1 MNAFTSST
9 PASST
14 PAPLAGVLASLAL
27 STLLPALAIS
37 SANVAL
43 PTLAVHF
50 RVDLAAA
57 SWVVLAYLL
66 ATTTLLVGAGRLGDL
81 MGRRRVLLA
90 GVALFGAASGLC
102 ALAPSWPMLLVA
114 RALQGVGAA
123 AMLALTMA
131 MVGASLPKAR
141 SGQAM
146 GMLGTMSAVGTALGP
161 SLGGV
166 LIDTFGWQAVFAVN
180 VPLSLAALVL
190 ARRYLP
196 GDAQRAGVS
205 GFDAHG
211 MVWLAIVLAGYALA
225 MTRHPGW
232 LAVAIAALLMLVRAE
247 RRAASPL
254 LPLARLREPALRTSL
269 VMNALVS
276 AVMMATLVV
285 GPFHLTAVS
294 GLAASAVG
302 GLMSVGPVVSAFSGV
317 PAGRLVDRFGAP
329 TMVLVGLALMAL
341 GCALIAALPPSLG
354 VLGYVGPLVIV
365 TPGYALFQAAN
376 NTAVMAGVDAA
387 QRGVVAGLLTLSR
400 NLGLITG
407 ASAMAALF
415 AAGGLQLSFIV
426 ACAMIACAFG
436 LASRGRCTA
445 QAAFTRGPW
454 LAPTLRSPP

>member
-81 MGRRRVLLA
+81 MGRRRVLVA

-205 GFDAHG
+205 GFDAQG

-376 NTAVMAGVDAA
+376 NAAVMGGVDAA

-407 ASAMAALF
+407 TSAMAALF

-426 ACAMIACAFG
+426 ACAMVACAFG
-436 LASRGRCTA
+436 LASRGR
-445 QAAFTRGPW
+445 
-454 LAPTLRSPP
+454 

>member
-14 PAPLAGVLASLAL
+14 PAPRAGVLASLAL

-66 ATTTLLVGAGRLGDL
+66 ATTTLIVGAGRLGDL

-90 GVALFGAASGLC
+90 GVALFGAGSGLC

-205 GFDAHG
+205 GFDAQG

-426 ACAMIACAFG
+426 ACAMVACAFG
-436 LASRGRCTA
+436 LAIRGR
-445 QAAFTRGPW
+445 
-454 LAPTLRSPP
+454 